1 MMESRNRTDDGMT
14 VERLTLIALVVGIV
28 LSVAA
33 CGSTKHKVGPGLSTM
48 PTTARPTLEGLSLD
62 EKIGQLFV
70 YGAHGVF
77 MNEESPAYRHLLHEV
92 RENHIGGII
101 WFVSNVYET
110 ALLNRHLQD
119 AAKIPLL
126 VSADLEAGIGMRLL
140 DTTMWPWAMAVAA
153 TGDPSLA
160 EREGKAVAQE
170 ARALGIN
177 QIFAPVADVNNNPD
191 NPVINARSFGED
203 PATVARFVEAFI
215 EGVQSEN
222 VIATAKHF
230 PGHGDTRT
238 DSHRSLPVLEV
249 SRERLDRIE
258 LVPFRRAIAAGV
270 KSIMMA
276 HLAIPQL
283 DPTAVP
289 VREKKDGD
297 NPYVKG
303 LDEVAQ
309 HATLPATISRIM
321 IEGLLRKELG
331 FQGLV
336 ITDAFDM
343 GGVTDHFD
351 PGEAAVRAIEAGEDQ
366 VLMSPDTDAAIR
378 AVKEAVVTGR
388 LPMARIDQSVAR
400 ILDAKAFAG
409 SDVASPEALFRLL
422 DSPGHRAL
430 AEEIA
435 QKAVTLLRE
444 ESVPLP
450 LRRDARVVE
459 VVVSEFPELASPLPE
474 LDHEL
479 RARLTTPPR
488 QFVLDARSTK
498 EETVPLLD
506 AIRDADIVVYA
517 LAIRARSG
525 SGKLAIP
532 TLALQLIEDS
542 ERMKA
547 RAVAVS
553 FGTPYL
559 VRDLPRSMT
568 YLAAYGIQPVMQ
580 MAVARALFG
589 EAPMTGKLPVGVPGF
604 FALGD
609 GISKAM
615 SNASR

>member
-1 MMESRNRTDDGMT
+1 MNEPLNSQLNRE
-14 VERLTLIALVVGIV
+14 VRPLRRLMIVSFVWALLLIAGCVSAMHQL
-28 LSVAA
+28 
-33 CGSTKHKVGPGLSTM
+33 K
-48 PTTARPTLEGLSLD
+48 PTLKSMSLD

-70 YGAHGVF
+70 YGSHGVF
-77 MNEESPAYRHLLHEV
+77 MNEKSPAYGHLLHQV
-92 RENHIGGII
+92 RDNHVGGII

-119 AAKIPLL
+119 AAKVPLL
-126 VSADLEAGIGMRLL
+126 VSADLEAGVGMRLL

-160 EREGKAVAQE
+160 RREGQAVAQE

-191 NPVINARSFGED
+191 NPVINSRSFGED

-249 SRERLDRIE
+249 SRQRLDEIE

-270 KSIMMA
+270 KSIMVA
-276 HLAIPQL
+276 HLAIPEL
-283 DPTAVP
+283 DSTAVP
-289 VREKKDGD
+289 VLEKQERD
-297 NPYVKG
+297 NPYVSG
-303 LDEVAQ
+303 QAEVAQ
-309 HATLPATISRIM
+309 HATLPATISRKM

-331 FQGLV
+331 FRGLV

-343 GGVTDHFD
+343 GGITDHFD

-366 VLMSPDTDAAIR
+366 VLMSPDIDAAIH
-378 AVKEAVVTGR
+378 AVKEAVRSGR
-388 LPMARIDQSVAR
+388 LTETRIDQSVER
-400 ILDAKAFAG
+400 ILDAKAFVG
-409 SDVASPEALFRLL
+409 SDVATTDALFRVL
-422 DSPGHRAL
+422 DSPEHRAL

-444 ESVPLP
+444 DSVQLP
-450 LRRDARVVE
+450 LHRDARVVE
-459 VVVSEFPELASPLPE
+459 VVISEFPELSSPLPD

-479 RARLTTPPR
+479 RARLAAPPR
-488 QFVLDARSTK
+488 QFLLDARSTK
-498 EETVPLLD
+498 EDTIPLLD
-506 AIRDADIVVYA
+506 AIRNADIVVYA

-532 TLALQLIEDS
+532 PLARQVIEDAS
-542 ERMKA
+542 RMNA
-547 RAVAVS
+547 RAVAIS

-559 VRDLPRSMT
+559 VRDLPPSMT

-580 MAVARALFG
+580 TAVARALFG
-589 EAPMTGKLPVGVPGF
+589 EAGITGRLPVGVPGL
-604 FALGD
+604 FAIGD
-609 GISKAM
+609 GIS
-615 SNASR
+615 RR